1 MHPGSKP
8 KGDAVPQFFPRTAPE
23 HAPPFSPSTA
33 PEHAAYEWRTAGASG
48 VFTAA
53 RAVPQID
60 RLGKEEIWQ
69 TIQSLIAQGLIANE
83 PPSQTARTFAPSL
96 DITDGNLLCWWLWI
110 CNLGQHTRTVIG
122 TGVRSAH
129 IAMPT
134 GDEAVFK
141 FGRADGSEC
150 LVRLR
155 CTNRKLK
162 VHV

>member
-8 KGDAVPQFFPRTAPE
+8 KSDALPLFFPRTAPE

-83 PPSQTARTFAPSL
+83 PPSRTERTLAPWV

-110 CNLGQHTRTVIG
+110 CNLGPNTRKVIG

-134 GDEAVFK
+134 NDEAVFK
-141 FGRADGSEC
+141 FGRADDSEC

-155 CTNRKLK
+155 CTNRNLK